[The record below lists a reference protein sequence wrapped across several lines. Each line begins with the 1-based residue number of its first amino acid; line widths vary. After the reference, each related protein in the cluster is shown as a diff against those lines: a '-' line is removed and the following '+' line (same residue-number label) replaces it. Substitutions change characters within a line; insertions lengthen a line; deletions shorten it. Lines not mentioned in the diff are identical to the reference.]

1 MRSHWFLAALVIGAS
16 APMLSTTARAEP
28 ASPPSED
35 ASKSQGPDSPE
46 PVEDSKTPSDEQE
59 STRRVEPAPKSKRG
73 VASEPGPQPR
83 SESAPSDEPRPEPPP
98 GSGDDPRDVD
108 AAEPAPKEKRELPFD
123 AKRDESEAAGTVDVG
138 HPQAQKLHLD
148 EAIRLALSRHPQL
161 ITAQER
167 VKAARSKIGQA
178 QSSYYPQIDGT
189 LQYVRASEN
198 GSLASFHS
206 IRGMSRVGG
215 SIRDGVRTHH
225 SFNNFLA
232 AVAVQQA
239 LYDFG
244 RTQGAVAAERARVKA
259 AQMEAVLTEQTV
271 TFGVV
276 RAFYD
281 VQAARAGVE
290 VAQDLLTTARGVH
303 ELAATAKQAG
313 MRSPSEQ
320 ARAEA
325 DVAAAEVRLIR
336 AQAELDLA
344 RNRVAF
350 AIGAVGEAY
359 EPVEQPL
366 PMDGVPSQAECIATA
381 LEHRPE
387 LDALDFERQGL
398 KQDLRSTK
406 ARQYPR
412 IDALASVNSRG
423 QFLPAADQDPYQRF
437 NWNAGIVI
445 SIPIF
450 QGLLIK
456 KQKEEIRAELDALAG
471 GQEAIRQA
479 VILEV
484 QQALARVRAAD
495 AAEKASRKGVR
506 AAEEALETLQERYA
520 GGLASLVE
528 LTDIQDAYLSAR
540 SQAVQAAYDR
550 YLARAV
556 LSLAMGT
563 PIGTQ

>member
-1 MRSHWFLAALVIGAS
+1 MRSHWFLAGVVIFGVS
-16 APMLSTTARAEP
+16 TSVLTTTARAEP
-28 ASPPSED
+28 ASRRSDEPSGSVRPD
-35 ASKSQGPDSPE
+35 APDRLEGPKDRIDEEAESPRGSEPKPKPKSEPRPDSEPEPGPSQGPQPDSDDGAPE
-46 PVEDSKTPSDEQE
+46 VGPVESEPSG
-59 STRRVEPAPKSKRG
+59 KRG
-73 VASEPGPQPR
+73 
-83 SESAPSDEPRPEPPP
+83 
-98 GSGDDPRDVD
+98 
-108 AAEPAPKEKRELPFD
+108 LPFD
-123 AKRDESEAAGTVDVG
+123 ASRDGSEAAPHVEIER
-138 HPQAQKLHLD
+138 PQTQKLRLD
-148 EAIRLALSRHPQL
+148 EAIRMAMARHPRL
-161 ITAQER
+161 IAARER
-167 VKAARSKIGQA
+167 VKAAKSRVGQA

-198 GSLASFHS
+198 GSSASFHS

-215 SIRDGVRTHH
+215 SIRDGVRPYH

-232 AVAVQQA
+232 AIAVQQV

-244 RTQGAVAAERARVKA
+244 RTQGAVAAQRARVKA
-259 AQMEAVLTEQTV
+259 AEMEEVLAQQTI

-281 VQAARAGVE
+281 VQAARAGIE
-290 VAQDLLTTARGVH
+290 VAQDLLATARGVL
-303 ELAATAKQAG
+303 ELAAMAKRAG
-313 MRSPSEQ
+313 MRSPSEK

-325 DVAAAEVRLIR
+325 DVAAAEVRLIQAR
-336 AQAELDLA
+336 ADLELA

-350 AIGAVGEAY
+350 AVGAVGEAY
-359 EPVEQPL
+359 VPVEQPL
-366 PMDGVPSQAECIATA
+366 PTGSVCTEPQCIASA
-381 LEHRPE
+381 LENRPE
-387 LDALDFERQGL
+387 LEVLDFERQGL
-398 KQDLRSTK
+398 RQDLRSTK

-423 QFLPAADQDPYQRF
+423 QFLPAADQDPYHRF
-437 NWNAGIVI
+437 NWNAGII
-445 SIPIF
+445 LSIPIF

-456 KQKEEIRAELDALAG
+456 KQKEEIRAQIGALGG
-471 GQEAIRQA
+471 GQEAVRQA

-495 AAEKASRKGVR
+495 AAEKASRKGV
-506 AAEEALETLQERYA
+506 AAAQEALETLQERYA

-550 YLARAV
+550 YLTRAL

-563 PIGTQ
+563 PVGAD